1 MKTVI
6 TYGTFDLFHIGHV
19 QILERA
25 RSLGDRLVVGVSS
38 DEFNAIKGKKSVFP
52 YGHRARILQT
62 LRCVDEVFPEHHWDQ
77 KMPDIRRHNASVF
90 VMGHDW
96 TGKFD
101 ELKAICKVV
110 YLPRTDGI
118 STTEIKSAVK
128 AFQTDK
134 IAELKSSLDA
144 INSLVTQL
152 N

>member
-25 RSLGDRLVVGVSS
+25 RSLGDKLVVGVSS
-38 DEFNAIKGKKSVFP
+38 DEFNKIKGKKSVFP
-52 YGHRARILQT
+52 YEQRAQILKT
-62 LRCVDEVFPEHHWDQ
+62 LRCVDDVFPEHNWGQ
-77 KMPDIRRHNASVF
+77 KENDISKYNADIF

-96 TGKFD
+96 EGEFD
-101 ELKAICKVV
+101 SLKSICEVV

-118 STTEIKSAVK
+118 STTEIKSAMK
-128 AFQTDK
+128 AFQKDK
-134 IAELKSSLDA
+134 ITELKSGLDA
-144 INSLVTQL
+144 LNNLISQL